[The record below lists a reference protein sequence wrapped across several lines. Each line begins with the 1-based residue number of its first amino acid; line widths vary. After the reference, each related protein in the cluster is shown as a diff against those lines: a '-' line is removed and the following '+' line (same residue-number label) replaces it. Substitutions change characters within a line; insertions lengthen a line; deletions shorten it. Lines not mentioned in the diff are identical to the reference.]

1 MKIPGTRARA
11 EAVGAATARETPDRR
26 RGNNAMSCAAAYDKL
41 LAFGPRLDADLR
53 REFGF
58 VTELHLK

>member
-1 MKIPGTRARA
+1 
-11 EAVGAATARETPDRR
+11 
-26 RGNNAMSCAAAYDKL
+26 MSCAAAYDKL